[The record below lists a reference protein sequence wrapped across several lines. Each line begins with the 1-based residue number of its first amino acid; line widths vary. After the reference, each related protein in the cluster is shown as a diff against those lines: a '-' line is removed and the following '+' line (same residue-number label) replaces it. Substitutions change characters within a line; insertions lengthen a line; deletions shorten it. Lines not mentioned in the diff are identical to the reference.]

1 MQATDTSAIR
11 RLISQARSRIRMQWA
26 LEGATSGFIL
36 ATVNALIAIWLMR
49 VERVSSTTGVI
60 LLAASGLFILGGAL
74 ISALR
79 HIDDEVLAR
88 RIDRAS
94 GLSDRLSTAIA
105 FQRALASGEH
115 ATQPDAAET
124 EDLMV
129 AAIKDGIRAVPRA
142 NVIAATPFTAP
153 RDLRAAGGFLVLS
166 ALIAG
171 IAIPRLDRLPGLYG
185 LDPDHVRPGEVVK
198 LRGKNLTAKLTMT
211 PRTHGVSD
219 IDRALLENKPLVE
232 PGLVPVD
239 GSVYL
244 GGGTDASAMEVL
256 DWTSTTIT
264 VRVPEDRAPGVTFV
278 TVYMGKTKLGPLELT
293 IVDLKDDKYKKEN
306 AVLLD
311 PEERAY
317 IDSILRQLK
326 DVARRD
332 NVPEL
337 EEFAQK
343 LEQMLKDAE
352 EGKITKEQLLE
363 ALQKA
368 EEALSAK
375 AEPNQAEIDKAMQ
388 EMGKELAK
396 ENVTKELGK
405 ALEKN
410 DLQKAK
416 EELEKLANKLDP
428 EQAKKELE
436 ELKKELENKDLTE
449 QQKNDLKKKID
460 DLKKQLEDP
469 KLTDKQKE
477 ELQKQLDELKKQMQ
491 DPKLTEQQK
500 QELQK
505 QVEKLEQKLENKDLT
520 QQQKDQLKEQLEQLQ
535 KQMENKDLTQQQKEE
550 LQKKMEALKDQKPM
564 TEQDKQKLQE
574 KLEQVA
580 KQMEQKDQ
588 KQQQQQQQQQQKLE
602 QQIREL
608 QKKKD
613 QAKTEKDQLDAER
626 ELQKKKDELQKL
638 KKDEQ
643 DKKDSAQREALKRLQ
658 KDMEKAAEQLEKKP
672 DPNKNKDE
680 RDEEE
685 KERDRQAS
693 RSLKD
698 AARETGRVDQDQ
710 RKQAAQKKMS
720 SQMDD
725 LREAMRR
732 AKQKGNKGPQDP
744 FGKGNKNKDFQA
756 RARGQKGSGQ
766 AWKPGQGQPGQGQG
780 NKPGQGQP
788 GGQGNQPGGKEWGTG
803 TGPDLAGDPTN
814 KTGNTKDEDLQGVSG
829 SKGTSKRE
837 TILSAAQ
844 KGFASTSYQKV
855 YADYQKIV
863 EEVMRNEKL
872 PSSYK
877 YYVKR
882 YFAKIH
888 PNTGNAETAPTAPQ
902 NK

>member
-1 MQATDTSAIR
+1 MQATDTSAIQ
-11 RLISQARSRIRMQWA
+11 RLIGQARSRIRMQWA

-36 ATVNALIAIWLMR
+36 GTANALIAIWLMR
-49 VERVSSTTGVI
+49 VERVSMTTGV
-60 LLAASGLFILGGAL
+60 LLLVASALFVIGGAL

-88 RIDRAS
+88 KIDRAS

-105 FQRALASGEH
+105 FQRTLATGQH
-115 ATQPDAAET
+115 AADPDAAET

-129 AAIKDGIRAVPRA
+129 AAIKDGLRAVPRA
-142 NVIAATPFTAP
+142 NVAAATPFTAP
-153 RDLRAAGGFLVLS
+153 RDLKAAGGFLVLA

-171 IAIPRLDRLPGLYG
+171 LAIPRPDRLPALYRV
-185 LDPDHVRPGEVVK
+185 DPDHARPGETLK
-198 LRGKNLTAKLTMT
+198 LVGKNLTLGLASSGPSEAERGLS
-211 PRTHGVSD
+211 VD
-219 IDRALLENKPLVE
+219 EALLQNKPYTGGWA
-232 PGLVPVD
+232 PTD

-244 GGGTDASAMEVL
+244 GAGVDARPIQVL
-256 DWTSTTIT
+256 DWTKTMIT
-264 VRVPEDRAPGVTFV
+264 VRVPDNAEPGDTHI
-278 TVYMGKTKLGPLELT
+278 TVYIGKKAIGPLELT
-293 IVDLKDDKYKKEN
+293 VVDLKDDKYKKEG
-306 AVLLD
+306 AVLID

-317 IDSILRQLK
+317 IESILRQLK
-326 DVARRD
+326 DVAKRD

-337 EEFAQK
+337 EEFATK

-375 AEPNQAEIDKAMQ
+375 AEPNQAEINKAMQ
-388 EMGKELAK
+388 EMGKELSK

-416 EELEKLANKLDP
+416 EELEKLANRLDP
-428 EQAKKELE
+428 EEAKKELE
-436 ELKKELENKDLTE
+436 ELKKQLESSELTE
-449 QQKNDLKKKID
+449 QEKKDLQKKID

-477 ELQKQLDELKKQMQ
+477 ELQKQIEELKKQMQ

-505 QVEKLEQKLENKDLT
+505 KMEQLEQQLENKDLT
-520 QQQKDQLKEQLEQLQ
+520 QQQKDQLKEQMKELQ
-535 KQMENKDLTQQQKEE
+535 KQMENKQLTPQQKEE
-550 LQKKMEALKDQKPM
+550 LQKKMEALKNQKPM
-564 TEQDKQKLQE
+564 TEQEKQKLQE

-588 KQQQQQQQQQQKLE
+588 KQQQQMQQQQQKLE
-602 QQIREL
+602 KQIREL

-613 QAKTEKDQLDAER
+613 EAKTEKEKLDAER

-672 DPNKNKDE
+672 DPNKSKDE

-693 RSLKD
+693 RNLKD

-766 AWKPGQGQPGQGQG
+766 AWKPGQGKGQ
-780 NKPGQGQP
+780 PGQGQP
-788 GGQGNQPGGKEWGTG
+788 GGQGNQPGGKQWGTG

-814 KTGNTKDEDLQGVSG
+814 KSGNTKDEDLQGVSG
-829 SKGTSKRE
+829 KGSSRRE

-888 PNTGNAETAPTAPQ
+888 PNTGNADTAPTAPQ
-902 NK
+902 ANKAD

>member
-1 MQATDTSAIR
+1 MQATDTSAIQ
-11 RLISQARSRIRMQWA
+11 RLISQARSRIRTQWA

-36 ATVNALIAIWLMR
+36 GTVNALIAIWLVR
-49 VERVSSTTGVI
+49 IERVSTITGVI
-60 LLAASGLFILGGAL
+60 LLVASLLFVVGGAL

-79 HIDDEVLAR
+79 HIDDEMLAR
-88 RIDRAS
+88 KIDRAS

-105 FQRALASGEH
+105 FQRALATGEH
-115 ATQPDAAET
+115 ASQPDAAET

-142 NVIAATPFTAP
+142 NVAAATPYTEP
-153 RDLRAAGGFLVLS
+153 RDLRAAGGFFVLS

-171 IAIPRLDRLPGLYG
+171 LAIPPPDRLPVLHR
-185 LDPDHVRPGEVVK
+185 LDPDHVRPGETLKVS
-198 LRGKNLTAKLTMT
+198 GKNLTRGLAPFT
-211 PRTHGVSD
+211 PTS
-219 IDRALLENKPLVE
+219 
-232 PGLVPVD
+232 VPAD
-239 GSVYL
+239 GSVHL
-244 GGGTDASAMEVL
+244 GMGDGVEARPLQVLEWSSAL
-256 DWTSTTIT
+256 IT
-264 VRVPEDRAPGVTFV
+264 VRVPEDLEPGDALL
-278 TVYMGKTKLGPLELT
+278 TVRIGATTVGPLALT

-317 IDSILRQLK
+317 IESILRQLK

-343 LEQMLKDAE
+343 IEQMLKDAE

-368 EEALSAK
+368 EEALSAH
-375 AEPNQAEIDKAMQ
+375 AEPNQAEINKAMQ

-416 EELEKLANKLDP
+416 EELEKLAAKLDP
-428 EQAKKELE
+428 EEAQKELE
-436 ELKKELENKDLTE
+436 ELKKQLENQDLSEQEKKDL
-449 QQKNDLKKKID
+449 QKKID
-460 DLKKQLEDP
+460 ELKKQLEDP

-477 ELQKQLDELKKQMQ
+477 ELQKQIEELKKRMQ

-505 QVEKLEQKLENKDLT
+505 QMEKLETKLENKDLT
-520 QQQKDQLKEQLEQLQ
+520 QQQKEQLKEQLEQLQ
-535 KQMENKDLTQQQKEE
+535 KQMQNKDLTPQQKEE
-550 LQKKMEALKDQKPM
+550 LQKKMDALKDQKPM
-564 TEQDKQKLQE
+564 TEQEKQKLQQ

-588 KQQQQQQQQQQKLE
+588 KQKQQQQQQQQKLE

-613 QAKTEKDQLDAER
+613 EAKTEKEQLDAER
-626 ELQKKKDELQKL
+626 QLQKKKDELQKL

-643 DKKDSAQREALKRLQ
+643 DKNDSAQREALKRLQ
-658 KDMEKAAEQLEKKP
+658 KDMEKAAEQLQKKP

-732 AKQKGNKGPQDP
+732 AKQKGNKGPSDP
-744 FGKGNKNKDFQA
+744 FNKGNKNKDFQQ

-780 NKPGQGQP
+780 KPGQGQP
-788 GGQGNQPGGKEWGTG
+788 GGQGTQPGGKQWGTG
-803 TGPDLAGDPTN
+803 TGPDLAGDPTS
-814 KTGNTKDEDLQGVSG
+814 KSGNTKDEDLQGVSG
-829 SKGTSKRE
+829 SKGTSRRE

-855 YADYQKIV
+855 YADYEKIV

-888 PNTGNAETAPTAPQ
+888 PNTGNADTAPTAPQ
-902 NK
+902 AEGKQ